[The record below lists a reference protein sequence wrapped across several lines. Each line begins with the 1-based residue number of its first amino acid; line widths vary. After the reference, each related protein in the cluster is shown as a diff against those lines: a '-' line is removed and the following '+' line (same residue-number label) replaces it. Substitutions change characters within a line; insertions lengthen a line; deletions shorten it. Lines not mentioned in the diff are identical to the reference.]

1 MREGREDRGG
11 RPEQRE
17 ELGGGSA
24 DKVGWVAGQ
33 HKPESP
39 GRYGEQGSVGWSRR
53 QTQGGA
59 RGRGGALATS
69 AADGDPGEA
78 CSSLS

>member
-39 GRYGEQGSVGWSRR
+39 VGMESK
-53 QTQGGA
+53 A
-59 RGRGGALATS
+59 RWAGRGGKPREGCG
-69 AADGDPGEA
+69 AAAGLWPPQQQMEI
-78 CSSLS
+78 LVRPVLR